1 ADRPGFHCAMDAVD
15 RVLAVLMD
23 VEGASTQRILDA
35 GSHAAIG
42 NAVGLE
48 LGLTR
53 DHFIRRGPTG
63 PLALIGDHGTTSPG
77 VTVLAHADAAARGT
91 SAGQHAIEVAVRC
104 VDDPGA
110 DLLVGHVVH
119 FRAPV
124 GRIE

>member
-1 ADRPGFHCAMDAVD
+1 MDAVD

-77 VTVLAHADAAARGT
+77 VTVLAHADAVARGT
-91 SAGQHAIEVAVRC
+91 S
-104 VDDPGA
+104 
-110 DLLVGHVVH
+110 VGVQRGHLILEATTA
-119 FRAPV
+119 RPAQASPSLATQM
-124 GRIE
+124 R